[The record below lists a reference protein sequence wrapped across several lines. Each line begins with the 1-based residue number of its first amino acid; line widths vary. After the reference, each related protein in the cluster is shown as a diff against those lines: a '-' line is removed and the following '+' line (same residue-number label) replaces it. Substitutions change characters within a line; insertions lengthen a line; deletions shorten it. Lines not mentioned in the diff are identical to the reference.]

1 VLTEQTGTQ
10 KHLEDPTVCQWKNE
24 CPPVDRRGLA
34 EELEKNNN
42 LLSLPTHD
50 FLVEAILQ
58 RDWCCLL
65 HVLVTREH
73 RQRLQIQLV

>member
-1 VLTEQTGTQ
+1 
-10 KHLEDPTVCQWKNE
+10 
-24 CPPVDRRGLA
+24 
-34 EELEKNNN
+34 